1 MINDY
6 SRKACDSRIRDYKNT
21 DLVRLNE
28 PITTEYKKYQ
38 ELFAGKNINPQTL
51 LATDYLNH
59 FNEIH
64 MLLGMIVG
72 MPDCNEDI
80 LEWQAITYQDH
91 FKHSVFQDKD
101 LAIKDYNY
109 APQKY

>member
-1 MINDY
+1 
-6 SRKACDSRIRDYKNT
+6 
-21 DLVRLNE
+21 
-28 PITTEYKKYQ
+28 
-38 ELFAGKNINPQTL
+38 
-51 LATDYLNH
+51 
-59 FNEIH
+59 

-91 FKHSVFQDKD
+91 FIHSVFQDKD

-109 APQKY
+109 APSKY